1 MTILN
6 RCIKVP
12 VLLIFEGKLLEGIMM
27 INQNAYRLGANRSCI
42 RDLFEYGRAR
52 AAMVGEENVYD
63 YSLGNPSIP
72 APAAVDEAVRQILL
86 DTPTLQV
93 HGYTSAVGDLAA
105 RQAIA
110 EDLNARYQAGC
121 RAEDFF
127 LGCGAAPELVAV
139 FRALAVP
146 GGELLAIAPYF
157 PEYQPFAQ
165 EAGLRFRVVPPDV
178 PDFQIRLEAVEAM
191 LTEHTQAVLVNSPN
205 NPSGVVYTRQT
216 LEALGVLL
224 TRKGQEYGH
233 PIYLISDEPYREL
246 AYGVEVP
253 FVPTIYPNTIVCYS
267 YSKSLSL
274 PGERIGYVYIPRA
287 AADSQALYAAVAGA
301 ARSAGHVCA
310 PSLWQKVIARCA
322 HLRPDLQAYDRN
334 RRALYEGLKEM
345 GYEMAKPDGAF
356 YLFVKAPG
364 GDANAFSQRAKER
377 DLFLVPGDGFGCPGY
392 FRICYCVSY
401 DMIQRSLPVFKAL
414 IGE

>member
-1 MTILN
+1 
-6 RCIKVP
+6 
-12 VLLIFEGKLLEGIMM
+12 MM

-93 HGYTSAVGDLAA
+93 HGYTSAVGDLAT

-216 LEALGVLL
+216 LEALGALL

-364 GDANAFSQRAKER
+364 GDANAFSQRAKGR
-377 DLFLVPGDGFGCPGY
+377 DLLLVPGDGFGCPGY